1 MPSSMTTQQLVA
13 DHLQLAAAI
22 AGHAIKRLPRHPAGF
37 IDAEDLYQEARLGL
51 LHAAVRYDAR
61 RRVPF
66 GAYARRRVAGAVGD
80 ALRSNDHL
88 TRDARVKLKASGE
101 EDLSAPLPLLE
112 PERLRSNGAWPDR
125 QVAHAESRRLLESA
139 VSTLPVRLRALIRSY
154 YREGKTMRE
163 IGAQFG
169 VNESRISQL
178 HKRALCLLRQY
189 FGQRGMTIEAFQFMG
204 VV

>member
-1 MPSSMTTQQLVA
+1 MPSSMTTQQLVT

-22 AGHAIKRLPRHPAGF
+22 AGNAVKRLPRHPAGF
-37 IDAEDLYQEARLGL
+37 VDAEDLYQEARLGL
-51 LHAAVRYDAR
+51 LQAAVRYDAR

-88 TRDARVKLKASGE
+88 TRDARVKLKASGQ
-101 EDLSAPLPLLE
+101 EDLSAPVPLLE
-112 PERLRSNGAWPDR
+112 PERLRSSGAWPDW
-125 QVAHAESRRLLESA
+125 QAAHAESRRLLEGA
-139 VSTLPVRLRALIRSY
+139 VSTLPARLRALIRSY
-154 YREGKTMRE
+154 YRDGKTMCE

-178 HKRALCLLRQY
+178 HKRALHMLRQY
-189 FGQRGMTIEAFQFMG
+189 FGQRGMTVEAFQFMG